1 MTVILGPFTAAIAT
15 LSVLT
20 PDFSMACFTA
30 SPHRGCQDL
39 VRCSGIVT
47 AHKAAKQEWIKAGQL
62 TNTRTQQQPATS
74 LLGRE
79 ERRHCADVG
88 LALLGNQPSAGG
100 NQAQAII
107 QRQHLSPKGNA
118 GDGQASW
125 IRFSVFCLQQRD
137 SSYHGSGILSHTM
150 AQHLRL

>member
-47 AHKAAKQEWIKAGQL
+47 AHKAAKQEWIKAAKQEWINAAQL

-100 NQAQAII
+100 NQAQAIV
-107 QRQHLSPKGNA
+107 QRQHLSPKGSA

-125 IRFSVFCLQQRD
+125 T
-137 SSYHGSGILSHTM
+137 GSG
-150 AQHLRL
+150 